1 MELLKLPKR
10 LFGNISHAI
19 VEFWIPVLDVS
30 RWENILEHFL
40 RRKRHRINWNKRKF
54 SLRDGIQS
62 PGCSHEYPKG

>member
-30 RWENILEHFL
+30 RWENILEHFF
-40 RRKRHRINWNKRKF
+40 KEEETQNKLEQEK
-54 SLRDGIQS
+54 IQS
-62 PGCSHEYPKG
+62 PGWNSVSGMFP